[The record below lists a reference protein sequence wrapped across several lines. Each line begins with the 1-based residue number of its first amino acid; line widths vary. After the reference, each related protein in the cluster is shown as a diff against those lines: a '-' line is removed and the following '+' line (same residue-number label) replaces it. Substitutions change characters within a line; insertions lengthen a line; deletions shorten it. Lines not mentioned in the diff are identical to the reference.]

1 MLDQLAG
8 VTGPRIREFLWVSL
22 VHTSPLLLFQA
33 CIFIILTLLFLP
45 LKKSSTHPDVA
56 VQAALDFLAQ
66 YPDDDL
72 ASAAFL
78 LDRMCAPVCP
88 ISTDLPPFPVSLS
101 VWGNQE
107 DYLFVRRI
115 REVVRLLS
123 FFNERLTFTD
133 LNFFYLLLSPL
144 SVSSDTRGFGPRI
157 LDVINYICTENN
169 LTTDMRLEIVCE
181 NQILM
186 PELRLQ
192 DVYSQIWL
200 ANPSNANSI
209 MELIYRIPGLE
220 EDNLPYVEQ
229 LTTPPVPV
237 EQYSHLEIL
246 AEHPFG
252 LRGILSRLATVRDAL
267 KGRELLVVSMH
278 ILEYCLKIPECQK
291 RLLDPE
297 LQ

>member
-1 MLDQLAG
+1 MPRDLQAALSIRPFLLAKAKFLRICAEVRAKGYRNVDKELGHAYQNHLVRYLLHVCLQLRPLVFQLTASTTKAEKVYKAMLDQLAG
-8 VTGPRIREFLWVSL
+8 VTGPRIREFLW
-22 VHTSPLLLFQA
+22 
-33 CIFIILTLLFLP
+33 
-45 LKKSSTHPDVA
+45 
-56 VQAALDFLAQ
+56 AALDFLAQ

-107 DYLFVRRI
+107 DYLFVRRL
-115 REVVRLLS
+115 REVVRCLDPQK
-123 FFNERLTFTD
+123 T
-133 LNFFYLLLSPL
+133 PL
-144 SVSSDTRGFGPRI
+144 PSRQIQPNRRFILAGP
-157 LDVINYICTENN
+157 
-169 LTTDMRLEIVCE
+169 
-181 NQILM
+181 
-186 PELRLQ
+186 P
-192 DVYSQIWL
+192 
-200 ANPSNANSI
+200 ANSI

-237 EQYSHLEIL
+237 EQYSHLAIL

-252 LRGILSRLATVRDAL
+252 LRGILSRLTTVRDAL